1 MRMECP
7 VCGHANR
14 SGARFCGGCA
24 AALPLAGTCP
34 ACGTANPP
42 AARFCDA
49 CGAVLGSGA
58 APKTLPRS
66 FGGGRYEVKEFLG
79 EGAKKRVYL
88 AHDTRLGRDVALA
101 VVKTEGM
108 DEVGLDRVRREARA
122 MGRLGDHP
130 NVVTIY
136 DIGDEAGTPFIVGQ
150 HMSGGSVADVLER
163 SAGHRLGVRE
173 AVRIAEQICRALEH
187 AHEHGVVHRD
197 VKPGNVWLAAD
208 GVAKL
213 GDFGLAVALDRSR
226 LTVEGMMV
234 GTVAYMAP
242 EQAVGREVDARVDLY
257 SLGAM
262 LYEMVAGRPPFLGDD
277 AVTIISQHINTAP
290 VAPSWHNHDVPRALE
305 SLIIRLLEK
314 VPEDRPPSAKH
325 VRETLEAIGAAGPV
339 TSERIAVEEQ
349 NPLDRL
355 AGGVFVGREREMG
368 ELRKGLDDA
377 LSGKARLVMLV
388 GEPGI
393 GKTFTAEELA
403 TYARVRGAQV
413 LWGRCYEGEGAPA
426 YWPWVQIIRSF
437 VHDRDPQQLISTMGT
452 GAADIAQ
459 VVSEV
464 RERLPGLPAPPALEP
479 EQARFRLFDSIT
491 SFLQNASISQ
501 PLVLVLDDLHWADK
515 PSLLLMQF
523 FAREARGARVLVV
536 GTYRDVELGRQHPL
550 SQMLGELAREQLVA
564 RILLRGLAIEDIGR
578 FVEMT
583 SGRPAGDALVDALY
597 AETEG
602 NPFFV
607 NEIVRLLV
615 SEGRLESSPAAHELG
630 IIPQSVREVVG
641 RRLDM
646 LSEPCNEAL
655 GIASVIGREF
665 ALDLLEAVV
674 DAGPDALMDLMDEA
688 VASRVLVEM
697 PGPSA
702 RYQFPHHL
710 VRQTLYE
717 ELTATRR
724 ARLHRRIGEALEELH
739 GGRTHGHLPELAH
752 HFGEAARAGSD
763 IDKAVDYGRR
773 AGDRAME
780 LIAYEEA
787 VEHYQRVLA
796 ILDHAEVPE
805 DARRCELLL
814 VLAHARRRAGEGL
827 ASEET
832 FVEAAACGRSVK
844 APHVLAAAAI
854 GLGGGLE
861 REGFGIGG
869 KVDERLVRLLEE
881 SLERLPSNE
890 VALRSLV
897 LGRLAVAL
905 YWSDERER
913 RAQLVRESL
922 ELADQIGDPAIQAAA
937 LASRRYALW
946 GPANVDERIE
956 STAEVLALAEKA
968 GDLERILQVH
978 RWRIMDLL
986 EIGDVDGVDAAISEH
1001 DRLARELRQP
1011 MYQGYTSM
1019 FGAMRALMD
1028 GRFAEAEQLA
1038 NEAFAIGQRMQNQV
1052 AIMMYGAQMF
1062 RLWWEQG
1069 RLAGIEEAMKRIMS
1083 DAPNIPAVRCALVFT
1098 LHEGGRDDE
1107 AREEL
1112 RTFMRDE
1119 FEVMAHDV
1127 AWLPGIMNLSIAAAA
1142 IGDEADCIRL
1152 YDAIGPYEGHNCV
1165 IGPPATLCQ
1174 GPVDHVLGLLAVAT
1188 GRRDDAERHLEAALG
1203 LAKAMKARPIEAHI
1217 CYDYAAQLIVW
1228 NAPGDRERALG
1239 FVTRSLRIYR
1249 ELGTQHFLERAL
1261 ALKLRAQGVSDA
1273 VAPTASIDAV
1283 AAFVERE
1290 RPDLR
1295 AHASPEGT
1303 VAILFTDIEGS
1314 TAMTERVGDEAAQR
1328 IIRAH
1333 NAIVREHVLSFGGV
1347 EVRSAGDGFMLA
1359 FRDPVAALGC
1369 AVAIQRAIES
1379 TQWPE
1384 PLRLRAG
1391 VHCGEAISEH
1401 GDFHGR
1407 NVILAARIAAHAS
1420 GGEILVS
1427 DRVADE
1433 ASGLL
1438 DVELGPASEVELK
1451 GLAGTHRVHAVRW

>member
-1 MRMECP
+1 
-7 VCGHANR
+7 V
-14 SGARFCGGCA
+14 
-24 AALPLAGTCP
+24 LPG
-34 ACGTANPP
+34 
-42 AARFCDA
+42 
-49 CGAVLGSGA
+49 
-58 APKTLPRS
+58 S

-88 AHDTRLGRDVALA
+88 AHDTRLGRDVAIA
-101 VVKTEGM
+101 VIKIEGM
-108 DEVGLDRVRREARA
+108 DEAGLSRVRREARA

-150 HMSGGSVADVLER
+150 HMPGGSVADLLER
-163 SAGHRLGVRE
+163 SSGHRIGVNE
-173 AVRIAEQICRALEH
+173 ALQIAEQICRALEH
-187 AHEHGVVHRD
+187 AHSHGVVHRD

-208 GVAKL
+208 GSAKL
-213 GDFGLAVALDRSR
+213 GDFGLAVAPDRSR

-242 EQAVGREVDARVDLY
+242 EQAVGREVDSRVDLY
-257 SLGAM
+257 ALGAM

-290 VAPSWHNHDVPRALE
+290 VAPSWHNHEVPRALE
-305 SLIIRLLEK
+305 TLILRLLEK
-314 VPEDRPPSAKH
+314 APEGRPPSATQ
-325 VRETLEAIGAAGPV
+325 VRETLEAIGAAGPA

-355 AGGVFVGREREMG
+355 AGGVFVGREKEIS
-368 ELRKGLDDA
+368 ELRSGLDDA

-464 RERLPGLPAPPALEP
+464 RERLPGLPQPPSLEP
-479 EQARFRLFDSIT
+479 EQARFRLFDSIAT
-491 SFLQNASISQ
+491 FLQNASMSQ

-523 FAREARGARVLVV
+523 FAREVRNARVLLV

-550 SQMLGELAREQLVA
+550 SQMLGELAREQLVT

-583 SGRPAGDALVDALY
+583 AGRPAGQELIEALY

-602 NPFFV
+602 NPFFI

-615 SEGRLESSPAAHELG
+615 AEGRLDAAPAAHELG
-630 IIPQSVREVVG
+630 VIPQSVREVIG

-646 LSEPCNEAL
+646 LSEQCDDAL
-655 GIASVIGREF
+655 GVASVIGREF
-665 ALDLLEAVV
+665 GLELLAALVEASSDELGDLI
-674 DAGPDALMDLMDEA
+674 DEA
-688 VASRVLVEM
+688 VAARVLVEV

-724 ARLHRRIGEALEELH
+724 ARLHRRIGEALEALH
-739 GGRTHGHLPELAH
+739 AGRTHGHLPELAH

-796 ILDHAEVPE
+796 ILDHAEVPS
-805 DARRCELLL
+805 DTRRCELLL
-814 VLAHARRRAGEGL
+814 VLAHARRRAGEGV
-827 ASEET
+827 AAEET
-832 FVEAAACGRSVK
+832 FVEAAACGRSVR

-881 SLERLPSNE
+881 SLERLPADE
-890 VALRSLV
+890 IALRSLV
-897 LGRLAVAL
+897 VGRLAVAL

-913 RAQLVRESL
+913 RAQLVREAV

-946 GPANVDERIE
+946 GPANVDERI
-956 STAEVLALAEKA
+956 SSAAEVLALAEKA

-978 RWRIMDLL
+978 RWQIMDLL
-986 EIGDVDGVDAAISEH
+986 EVGDVDGVDAAIEEH

-1019 FGAMRALMD
+1019 FRAMRALMN

-1038 NEAFAIGQRMQNQV
+1038 ADAFAIGQRMQNQV
-1052 AIMMYGAQMF
+1052 AVMMYGAQMF

-1069 RLAGIEEAMKRIMS
+1069 RLAGIEEAMKRIVD

-1098 LHEGGRDDE
+1098 LHEVGRDDE
-1107 AREEL
+1107 ARAEL

-1119 FEVMAHDV
+1119 LEGMAHDV
-1127 AWLPGIMNLSIAAAA
+1127 AWLPGILNLALAAAA
-1142 IGDEADCIRL
+1142 IGGEADCARL
-1152 YDAIGPYEGHNCV
+1152 YEAILPYEGHNCV
-1165 IGPPATLCQ
+1165 VGPPATLCQ
-1174 GPVDHVLGLLAVAT
+1174 GPVDHVLGLLAAAT
-1188 GRRDDAERHLEAALG
+1188 GRREDSERHLEAALR
-1203 LAKAMKARPIEAHI
+1203 LAKSMSARPIEAQV
-1217 CYDYAAQLIVW
+1217 CCDYAARLLDW
-1228 NAPGDRERALG
+1228 NGPGDARRALG
-1239 FVTRSLRIYR
+1239 LLTNSLAIYR
-1249 ELGTQHFLERAL
+1249 ELGSQHFLERAL
-1261 ALKLRAQGVSDA
+1261 ALKLRAQGVPD

-1283 AAFVERE
+1283 VSVVERE

-1295 AHASPEGT
+1295 AHASADGNI
-1303 VAILFTDIEGS
+1303 AILFTDIEGS
-1314 TAMTERVGDEAAQR
+1314 TALTERIGDEPAQS

-1333 NAIVREHVLSFGGV
+1333 NAIIREQVAAHGGV

-1359 FRDPVAALGC
+1359 FRDSPAALDC
-1369 AVAIQRAIES
+1369 AVAIQRAIAAVD
-1379 TQWPE
+1379 WPQ
-1384 PLRLRAG
+1384 PLRIRAG
-1391 VHCGEAISEH
+1391 LHSGEAISEH
-1401 GDFHGR
+1401 GDFNGR
-1407 NVILAARIAAHAS
+1407 NVILAGRIAAHAR
-1420 GGEILVS
+1420 GGEILAS
-1427 DRVADE
+1427 ETIAAE
-1433 ASGLL
+1433 AGALRNA
-1438 DVELGPASEVELK
+1438 EFGPASEVELK
-1451 GLAGTHRVHAVRW
+1451 GLTGTHRVHQVRW